1 MRAKLIEKKREEYPV
16 QNSPVALAFECEIKR
31 VAIEKGLEIGEVVR
45 KLSQKTGVCER
56 HIYHYRT
63 GKTDIPTMLIPKF
76 CRQFGSNALAMA
88 VMTMCDEAEFD
99 EQELFDLS
107 RFVSKS
113 VRNVLKAGDEFLEAF
128 DDGAID
134 GFEFS
139 KLSQST
145 ARIIRDANRML
156 ELAAS
161 ARNRRMAA

>member
-1 MRAKLIEKKREEYPV
+1 MRPKLIEKKREEYPAK
-16 QNSPVALAFECEIKR
+16 NSPVALAFECEIKR
-31 VAIEKGLEIGEVVR
+31 VAIEKGLEIGNVIK
-45 KLSQKTGVCER
+45 KLSDNTGVSER

-63 GKTDIPTMLIPKF
+63 GKTDIPTLLIPKF
-76 CRQFGSNALAMA
+76 CKEFGSNALAMS
-88 VMTMCDEAEFD
+88 VMTMCDETEFE

-134 GFEFS
+134 GYEFS

-145 ARIIRDANRML
+145 ARIIRDANRLL
-156 ELAAS
+156 EVAAS
-161 ARNRRMAA
+161 ARNRRIAA